1 MNHKLDMAACACNY
15 SIERQGHENHCKFE
29 ARLWDIERSSP
40 GETEL
45 HKREREEKKESQINN
60 RKTFSSV
67 YLLTIAKV
75 IIVCV
80 YLFLNSFYCS

>member
-1 MNHKLDMAACACNY
+1 MGY
-15 SIERQGHENHCKFE
+15 R
-29 ARLWDIERSSP
+29 ERSRP